1 MGLPLGLKSD
11 REAAGLSCPIE
22 QQCVAAAEDGHV
34 VCQAAHW
41 QKGQGKAAHCTKQ
54 GKEAQKIALARSVS
68 PNEDVQGTDLE
79 IFQVFYGFEATD
91 GNAFKPWH
99 TLLLAVC
106 FLAALV
112 VAVLSMEKVPSCPS
126 CPSRH
131 DQGRRGTSL
140 VYHWNA
146 TGTSLE

>member
-1 MGLPLGLKSD
+1 MSACQTQSLPGCGHKDKLVGLPLGLKSD

-41 QKGQGKAAHCTKQ
+41 QKGQGK
-54 GKEAQKIALARSVS
+54 EAQKIALARSVG

-112 VAVLSMEKVPSCPS
+112 VAILSMEKVPSCPS

-131 DQGRRGTSL
+131 DLGRQGTPVFRR
-140 VYHWNA
+140 
-146 TGTSLE
+146 